1 MKNFILGIIVTLII
15 GAWITLAVVGVIPV
29 KTAILIPVGIVIG
42 LLITIW
48 IFGLW
53 WNSQEI
59 KENDTIIQEK
69 WSGFYPRWDN
79 C

>member
-42 LLITIW
+42 LLIAY
-48 IFGLW
+48 
-53 WNSQEI
+53 
-59 KENDTIIQEK
+59 
-69 WSGFYPRWDN
+69 GFLDCGGTHRR
-79 C
+79 

>member
-15 GAWITLAVVGVIPV
+15 GGWVILAVVGVISV

-48 IFGLW
+48 VFGLL
-53 WNSQEI
+53 WNS
-59 KENDTIIQEK
+59 
-69 WSGFYPRWDN
+69 
-79 C
+79 